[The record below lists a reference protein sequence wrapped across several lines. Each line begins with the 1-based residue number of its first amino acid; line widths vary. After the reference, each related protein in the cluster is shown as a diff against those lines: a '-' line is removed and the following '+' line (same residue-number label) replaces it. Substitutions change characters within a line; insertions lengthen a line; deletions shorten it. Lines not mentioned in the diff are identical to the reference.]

1 MAGTYDA
8 GFAFWFRLDRHV
20 HSWVLLVPL
29 WLSHHETCISDS
41 YYFGHQGSVS
51 VTSSVEI
58 TLKFHKVSSTIDFGA
73 WWPRAVECIATVD
86 LCPVECIAT
95 VDLCPV
101 ECIATVDRS
110 EAFPASLVASLG
122 TWYLVDHGRYTPVLD
137 FSNVDS
143 KVRAVQ
149 SSTRAKWISSK

>member
-41 YYFGHQGSVS
+41 YYFGHQGQCHFNLLSFLLHKKNEGSVS

-73 WWPRAVECIATVD
+73 WWLRAGMQK
-86 LCPVECIAT
+86 
-95 VDLCPV
+95 
-101 ECIATVDRS
+101 
-110 EAFPASLVASLG
+110 G
-122 TWYLVDHGRYTPVLD
+122 TIR
-137 FSNVDS
+137 
-143 KVRAVQ
+143 
-149 SSTRAKWISSK
+149 I